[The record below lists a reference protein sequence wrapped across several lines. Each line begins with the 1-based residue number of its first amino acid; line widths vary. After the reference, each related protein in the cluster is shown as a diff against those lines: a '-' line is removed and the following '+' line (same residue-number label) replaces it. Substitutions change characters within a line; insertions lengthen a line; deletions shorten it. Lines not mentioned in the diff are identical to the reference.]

1 MTENGQNE
9 KKRKSIPFQNG
20 SKLLIQIRIG
30 KHRKSMSTK
39 AKSVFK
45 DPDVAEILITRHG
58 EYVVVP
64 AD

>member
-1 MTENGQNE
+1 MPENGQNE

-58 EYVVVP
+58 KYVVVP